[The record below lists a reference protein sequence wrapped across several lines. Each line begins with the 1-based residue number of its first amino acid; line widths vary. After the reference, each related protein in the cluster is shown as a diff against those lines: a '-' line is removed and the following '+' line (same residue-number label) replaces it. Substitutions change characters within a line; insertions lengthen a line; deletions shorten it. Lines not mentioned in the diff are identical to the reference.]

1 MSKVIFFD
9 VDDTLY
15 NQIEPFRKAFEKNF
29 RFPDIDIEAVF
40 KTSRR
45 LSDEVFEKSESGAIS
60 MDEMQIYRIKN
71 ALQLYGFNISNIDA
85 LQFQKDYSKFQN
97 NIELSRRLKVL
108 FDTLISNDIILGIIT
123 NGPSSHQWTKILN
136 LNLNSWIPKERMI
149 ISADVG
155 VAKPNKKIFDLA
167 KSKVSD
173 DEHEYYYVGDSFLN
187 DVVGAKKAGWK
198 SIWYNHRKRVA
209 DNESV
214 ASDFVVENEE
224 DLTQLLIEII
234 SK

>member
-9 VDDTLY
+9 IDDTLY
-15 NQIEPFRKAFEKNF
+15 NQIEPFQKSFDKNF
-29 RFPDIDIEAVF
+29 SFPDIDIEDVF

-45 LSDEVFEKSESGAIS
+45 LSDEVFEKSESGTIS
-60 MDEMQIYRIKN
+60 MDEMQIFRIKK
-71 ALQLYGFNISNIDA
+71 ALQLYGFHISNSDA

-97 NIELSRRLKVL
+97 NIELSWRLKAL
-108 FDTLISNDIILGIIT
+108 FDTLSNNGIILGIIT
-123 NGPSSHQWTKILN
+123 NGPSKHQWTKISN
-136 LNLNSWIPKERMI
+136 LKLNSWIPKERVI

-167 KSKVSD
+167 QSKVSGG
-173 DEHEYYYVGDSFLN
+173 EHEYYYVGDSFLN
-187 DVVGAKKAGWK
+187 DIVGAKNAGWK

-214 ASDFVVENEE
+214 TSDFVIENEE
-224 DLTQLLIEII
+224 DLTQLLLEII